1 MTDYSEAAWL
11 WAAKGAGAVAGSAI
25 SLAYILPS
33 GRREA
38 AIRFAVGIACGL
50 VFGGAAGLKIVTEL
64 GIAEAIGPGET
75 MLLGAAAA
83 SLCAWWAL
91 GFVMR
96 ALRGGSA
103 RPGGGAVSSSG
114 RTILPTAGAVPPP
127 LYPPHKG
134 EGD

>member
-11 WAAKGAGAVAGSAI
+11 WAAKGTGAVAGSAI
-25 SLAYILPS
+25 SLAYILPK

-50 VFGGAAGLKIVTEL
+50 VFGGAAGLKIVAEL
-64 GIAEAIGPGET
+64 GIAEAIGAGET

-96 ALRGGSA
+96 VLQRGGK
-103 RPGGGAVSSSG
+103 RRV
-114 RTILPTAGAVPPP
+114 
-127 LYPPHKG
+127 
-134 EGD
+134 E